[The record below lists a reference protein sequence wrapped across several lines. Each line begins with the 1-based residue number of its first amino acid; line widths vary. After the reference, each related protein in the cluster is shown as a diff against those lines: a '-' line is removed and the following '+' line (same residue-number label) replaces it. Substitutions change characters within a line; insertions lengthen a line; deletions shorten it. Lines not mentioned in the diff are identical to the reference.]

1 MAAVVLQLAAVEL
14 HVAAVV
20 LQVAAVELQVAAVV
34 LPVAAVD
41 LPVEAVVPPVE
52 AVDLSVAAAKPSAI
66 PAVLRLATIDR
77 AVRAPGLPE
86 AATGLATCPARRES
100 TVVPLAPRRV
110 VHDSVPI
117 AQVVATTKLS

>member
-1 MAAVVLQLAAVEL
+1 MAEVVLQLAAVEL

-34 LPVAAVD
+34 LPVEAVD
-41 LPVEAVVPPVE
+41 LPVE
-52 AVDLSVAAAKPSAI
+52 AVDLSVAAANPSAI